1 MKQIYIKNVIILGHL
16 MDTPL
21 FINLHRVLLCPLLGQ
36 LVVLV
41 PGRQERYYLMDQV
54 IVNSPVSL
62 EDPGNFC
69 DKRIWRILVI
79 SLAN

>member
-54 IVNSPVSL
+54 IVN
-62 EDPGNFC
+62 
-69 DKRIWRILVI
+69 I
-79 SLAN
+79 